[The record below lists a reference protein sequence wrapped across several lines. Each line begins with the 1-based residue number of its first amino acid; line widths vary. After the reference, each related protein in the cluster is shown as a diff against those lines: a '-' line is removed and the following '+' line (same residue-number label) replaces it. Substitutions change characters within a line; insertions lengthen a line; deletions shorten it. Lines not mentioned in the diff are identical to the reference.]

1 MTEET
6 SYEEWV
12 AQAMPEWA
20 KELQESFRAL
30 LTRNFALSLEV
41 DRLRHN
47 EEIHER
53 NNEEFDGWA
62 DEFFK
67 ANGLDHLIKSYH
79 DFIIS
84 KIDEDCDGDE
94 END

>member
-41 DRLRHN
+41 DR
-47 EEIHER
+47 
-53 NNEEFDGWA
+53 
-62 DEFFK
+62 
-67 ANGLDHLIKSYH
+67 
-79 DFIIS
+79 
-84 KIDEDCDGDE
+84 
-94 END
+94 